1 MKKIIFLSGIIIM
14 TLVSCSTDDAPTY
27 NEKSSKTRLIKE
39 NDSYYFMTSRDTL
52 CRDNDSINESVNPK
66 PIKP

>member
-27 NEKSSKTRLIKE
+27 NEKSNKTNVIKE
-39 NDSYYFMTSRDTL
+39 TDFYFGKTSRDTIY
-52 CRDNDSINESVNPK
+52 RNNDSINGSVNPK